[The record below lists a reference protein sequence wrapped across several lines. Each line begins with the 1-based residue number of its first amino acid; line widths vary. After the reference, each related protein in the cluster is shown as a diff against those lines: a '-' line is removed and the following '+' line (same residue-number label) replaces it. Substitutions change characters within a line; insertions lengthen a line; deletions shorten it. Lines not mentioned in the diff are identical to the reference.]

1 MSKGNNYTA
10 AYPERNTTKKRLR
23 MRLDDT
29 GHILREMSRVYREM
43 RAEIIDSQHGS
54 RLVAAL
60 AIMRQTREFQL
71 IEEDLLKMRHELNQL
86 QNRDK
91 PMLTVVKNE
100 PR

>member
-1 MSKGNNYTA
+1 MSKSPTA
-10 AYPERNTTKKRLR
+10 AYPDRDGKKKRLR

-29 GHILREMSRVYREM
+29 GHILKEMGRVYREM
-43 RAEIIDSQHGS
+43 RSEIIDSQHGS

-86 QNRDK
+86 QSREK
-91 PMLTVVKNE
+91 PMLTSVKNE